1 MLDGSWGG
9 RMRACGEGVGVFAG
23 TGMLA
28 RQDPQRGVR
37 GVYRMLG
44 VGSRDWRWEGR
55 KYEVRK
61 APQLACLVVS
71 SPLLMLKA

>member
-37 GVYRMLG
+37 GVYRVLG
-44 VGSRDWRWEGR
+44 CRIKRLAVGEAEIRGETGT
-55 KYEVRK
+55 
-61 APQLACLVVS
+61 AACL
-71 SPLLMLKA
+71 LGCW